1 MLKIAALLLLAAP
14 ALAQSDTTPKKV
26 QFINMNELGIDVGR
40 TKVPVL
46 YTSARGKVKFERIA
60 RLKHSVLPKMKATA
74 KDVSLR

>member
-14 ALAQSDTTPKKV
+14 ALAQSDTTPKRIHY
-26 QFINMNELGIDVGR
+26 INMNELGIVSGQL
-40 TKVPVL
+40 KVPVL

-60 RLKHSVLPKMKATA
+60 RLRHSVLPKMKATA